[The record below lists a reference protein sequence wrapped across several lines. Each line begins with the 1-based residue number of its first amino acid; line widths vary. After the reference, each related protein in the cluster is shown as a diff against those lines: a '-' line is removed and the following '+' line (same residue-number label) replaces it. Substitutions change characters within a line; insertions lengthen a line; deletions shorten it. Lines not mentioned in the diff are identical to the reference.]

1 MITKAD
7 IEIAQQAWGEG
18 IVSISAAHSSGMDH
32 IGRASHH
39 IESLYAYDISPVLFK
54 PTLATQQQFR
64 STEEGALSYFV
75 GGNESYPE
83 DKGFAIKD
91 WINVRFENENII
103 INENTALVMGN
114 YFFMASNREEVKVEF
129 SFGYLIDNEGTLRIN
144 LHHSS
149 MPSFIE

>member
-1 MITKAD
+1 MITIAD

-54 PTLATQQQFR
+54 PTFAIEEQFR
-64 STEEGALSYFV
+64 PTFESALSYFV
-75 GGNESYPE
+75 AENGVCPE
-83 DKGFAIKD
+83 DKGFAIKG
-91 WINVRFENENII
+91 WTKVRFENENVII
-103 INENTALVMGN
+103 DEGKAIAMGN
-114 YFFMASNREEVKVEF
+114 YFFTDSKGEEVKVEY
-129 SFGYLIDNEGTLRIN
+129 SFGYITDSEGKLRIN

-149 MPSFIE
+149 MPASIE